1 MSIDATVGLIGDVFT
16 AAAAVAAV
24 VALVYARRT
33 VVVAHAAEKEAD
45 TAAKEAAADRRRAAN
60 QAAAEGEDVMVE
72 EDHDALYRQTYWN
85 CQPCSYPAGVVA
97 REAVGCGGGEQDV
110 AVGSHRVDGRYLL
123 GEPLAAAVHPHQES
137 CLRAAGDRP
146 VLGTFLN
153 DPLDVLAEVVDHVE
167 G

>member
-85 CQPCSYPAGVVA
+85 CQPCSYPNGTGDLRSIV
-97 REAVGCGGGEQDV
+97 
-110 AVGSHRVDGRYLL
+110 
-123 GEPLAAAVHPHQES
+123 EPADFYSSRQWHSTGMYCDMYRPQHY
-137 CLRAAGDRP
+137 DFRP
-146 VLGTFLN
+146 VKNNPLRLVMKISTLQKALLVFAHGLGGHPFG
-153 DPLDVLAEVVDHVE
+153 H
-167 G
+167 